1 MLPAVSWQSK
11 INTEERSST
20 LILMSYS
27 IFSRAV
33 KFLFLLFF
41 LLQSSF
47 SQKLQERKARDRS
60 YDILHIKLNLNFDQ
74 KTKTL
79 FAEAVETVVPR
90 KPNVRSLEL
99 DAANL
104 QVKKISLA
112 NGKNLLFASSPSQL
126 QIQLDR
132 MYSPMDTVNFVILYE
147 VHYPEKGIYFIEP
160 DEDDPQK
167 PHQIWSQNWAED
179 AHCWFPCID
188 DPNEKCTFEVVTT
201 VKDLNAV
208 VANGRLTE
216 LKEDAEHHTK
226 TFHWVQDRPIHPAV
240 QAIAVGE
247 FTIGTDSLQ
256 GIPIQYYVH
265 PSRAADVPR
274 SFSKTREMLKFFSDK
289 IGFFYPWAKYA
300 NVALA
305 DFTIY
310 GGMENASNSFITDAT
325 LHDERAHLDVRSEG
339 VVSHELAHQWW
350 GDLVTVKDWSEMW
363 LSEGFATYFASL
375 WREHE
380 LGKDEFRYDLWQQ
393 ANSYIHE
400 DTARYHR
407 PIVFKDYQYADSMLN
422 AHTYPGGSRRLHML
436 RFVLGEDLFWK
447 ALNHYAHKFAF
458 GNAGTDDLE
467 AAVEEVAGRKLNWF
481 FDEWLYQAGFPKFE
495 VKYSWSAISK
505 TVQLFVKQTQ
515 TVDSLTPL
523 FTTPVD
529 VEIITPTR
537 RQTYQLLVER
547 GEQEFSFPAEEKPLM
562 VTFDKGN
569 WIVKTLKFT
578 KSQEELFYQL
588 KSDED
593 VVGRIQAAQWLLDQ
607 YRLDKEV
614 LTHLREALL
623 HDPFWG
629 VRAELVKLLKGK
641 TQDDIKQLLME
652 AYKDRSSRVRRA
664 VVEALGNFGGED
676 VADVLTKAV
685 LRDDSYYVVA
695 LALKSLARMK
705 ALNAYEILKGALKQD
720 SYQDVIRA
728 GAIESL
734 AILKDARAGKI
745 LLEYASPGHLPRL
758 RIAAL
763 KVLRDFKDSST
774 LPSLQDMEKK
784 EKNKRI
790 RSEIQ
795 TSLKALQTSINSSDH
810 K

>member
-247 FTIGTDSLQ
+247 FLRSA
-256 GIPIQYYVH
+256 PIH
-265 PSRAADVPR
+265 
-274 SFSKTREMLKFFSDK
+274 
-289 IGFFYPWAKYA
+289 
-300 NVALA
+300 
-305 DFTIY
+305 
-310 GGMENASNSFITDAT
+310 
-325 LHDERAHLDVRSEG
+325 
-339 VVSHELAHQWW
+339 
-350 GDLVTVKDWSEMW
+350 
-363 LSEGFATYFASL
+363 
-375 WREHE
+375 
-380 LGKDEFRYDLWQQ
+380 FR
-393 ANSYIHE
+393 
-400 DTARYHR
+400 
-407 PIVFKDYQYADSMLN
+407 
-422 AHTYPGGSRRLHML
+422 
-436 RFVLGEDLFWK
+436 
-447 ALNHYAHKFAF
+447 
-458 GNAGTDDLE
+458 
-467 AAVEEVAGRKLNWF
+467 
-481 FDEWLYQAGFPKFE
+481 GFPFNIMFIHRE
-495 VKYSWSAISK
+495 
-505 TVQLFVKQTQ
+505 QLMYHARSQKQ
-515 TVDSLTPL
+515 
-523 FTTPVD
+523 
-529 VEIITPTR
+529 
-537 RQTYQLLVER
+537 ER
-547 GEQEFSFPAEEKPLM
+547 C
-562 VTFDKGN
+562 
-569 WIVKTLKFT
+569 
-578 KSQEELFYQL
+578 
-588 KSDED
+588 
-593 VVGRIQAAQWLLDQ
+593 
-607 YRLDKEV
+607 
-614 LTHLREALL
+614 
-623 HDPFWG
+623 
-629 VRAELVKLLKGK
+629 
-641 TQDDIKQLLME
+641 
-652 AYKDRSSRVRRA
+652 
-664 VVEALGNFGGED
+664 
-676 VADVLTKAV
+676 
-685 LRDDSYYVVA
+685 
-695 LALKSLARMK
+695 
-705 ALNAYEILKGALKQD
+705 
-720 SYQDVIRA
+720 
-728 GAIESL
+728 
-734 AILKDARAGKI
+734 
-745 LLEYASPGHLPRL
+745 
-758 RIAAL
+758 
-763 KVLRDFKDSST
+763 
-774 LPSLQDMEKK
+774 
-784 EKNKRI
+784 
-790 RSEIQ
+790 
-795 TSLKALQTSINSSDH
+795 
-810 K
+810 